1 MGLRSRW
8 FRPCAAWLLLVVGAV
23 GPALGQGR
31 GKPKASQA
39 TLVGR
44 VVDTVG
50 IPIAD
55 AEVIVTRGRDTA
67 ASKRAMSNARG
78 DVLLRDLAP
87 GGPYTLLARRIGYGS
102 ARGTDVYLQADD
114 TLRVD
119 FELPPVGV
127 TLPTITVRSRQ
138 GSRFLI
144 TAEDFNPAEH
154 PDALN
159 LVAWKRPY
167 MLGDPDRC
175 SAPPSP
181 PWPMPVTRGIGRRP
195 WVEASRFFDIF
206 NPPYSPY
213 VQRVYV
219 NGDRIDVPGQSP
231 LIALHE
237 IPSDSIAEIR
247 YVDCTDQTGAWPYS
261 IYVVL
266 KPPSRPVQDSIWRSI
281 QRDSTRRD
289 SRRP

>member
-1 MGLRSRW
+1 MWTLQRCRTQLVG
-8 FRPCAAWLLLVVGAV
+8 WLAGA
-23 GPALGQGR
+23 GALGIAGAAAGQVPAGF
-31 GKPKASQA
+31 KAPTT

-44 VVDTVG
+44 VIDTAET
-50 IPIAD
+50 PIAD
-55 AEVIVTRGRDTA
+55 AEVVVIRQKDGVQVKTGKSNKRGVV
-67 ASKRAMSNARG
+67 M
-78 DVLLRDLAP
+78 LRDLPA
-87 GGPYTLLARRIGYGS
+87 GGPYTVTARKIGYGP
-102 ARGTDVYLQADD
+102 AEGQLQLRGGD
-114 TLRVD
+114 TLHID
-119 FELPPVGV
+119 FELPSFAATLAPIVV
-127 TLPTITVRSRQ
+127 TARRSRLSIAADQ
-138 GSRFLI
+138 FDPKLYR
-144 TAEDFNPAEH
+144 
-154 PDALN
+154 DALSL
-159 LVAWKRPY
+159 LVDQRRD